1 MAITAIVENGKVVD
15 TGATNSITGKESSN
29 NVVDED
35 MFLQL
40 LVAEMQHQDP
50 LEPTSN
56 TEWVSQYA
64 TFTQV
69 EQTSSMQESMKQIQ
83 ASSLVGK
90 QVIMKTTNSITGET
104 SYFSGQVDYMYV
116 EEGKTYLSVNDK
128 LYSIDDLDTVVD
140 SKYMEAVGLASDF
153 KSMVDKLPSKSLLT
167 TSDEGLLK
175 QVREAYEAMDD
186 YQKQF
191 VDRSLLEKLESLEEQ
206 MKVLKNA
213 EGSEG
218 TDAEGNGDSEG
229 DTGIE
234 EETPGD
240 TENDSKEG

>member
-29 NVVDED
+29 NVIDED

>member
-218 TDAEGNGDSEG
+218 TDAEGTGDSEG